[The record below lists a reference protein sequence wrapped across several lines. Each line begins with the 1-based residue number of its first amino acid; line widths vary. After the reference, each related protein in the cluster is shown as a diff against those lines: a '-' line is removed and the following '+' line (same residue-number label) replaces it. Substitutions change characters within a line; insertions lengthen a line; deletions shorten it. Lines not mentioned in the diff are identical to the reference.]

1 MLDELLVSVRSGRS
15 GALVLRGDAGSGK
28 TALLDYLETGSD
40 GCRVERA
47 AGVES
52 EMELPFATLHQLCFP
67 LLDGLQQLPEPQ
79 GDALK
84 TAFGL
89 SGGRRPEPFFV
100 GLAVLTLLSDAAE
113 ARPVVCIVDDA
124 QWLDH
129 SSALVL
135 AFVARR
141 LEAESVLLVFAERD
155 EQALDELAGLP
166 NLNVGA
172 LSEADARALLMEVS
186 PGPLD
191 ERVVERI
198 IVETHGNPLAL
209 LELPRAGSP
218 ASLAGGF
225 ALPDALP
232 IASQIEASF
241 RHRVDQLP
249 EETQRLLLV
258 SAADPVGDPM
268 LLWRAAGDL
277 GIPVDAAAPAEE
289 AGLLALGPRV
299 AFRHPLLRSAIYR
312 GARPAERR
320 AAHDALAGATDP
332 ESDPDRRAWHGAHA
346 ALAPNDEVADELE
359 RSAGRAQARG
369 GLAAAAAFLKRA
381 VALTQDPQRRAE
393 RALAAAQASLQ
404 AGAFDAALGL
414 VTTAEAGALD
424 EFQRARVDLLRG
436 HVAFASGLGREA
448 PPLLLTAA
456 RRLEP
461 FDLDLARETYL
472 TAWGAAVF
480 AGHLAEGSVLL
491 EICRAVRALPSPPGP
506 PRPLDLL
513 LEGFALLTTDGRAAA
528 TPTLQRVVRALAD
541 LPVEDILRWGWAA
554 TGASDAVWDDEGTRA
569 ILARQVQLVRNAG
582 ALSELPIHLS
592 ALGLA
597 NAWMGD
603 FEGASALIAEA
614 DSVAAGTG
622 SQIAPYTALRLRAL
636 QGEETEASGLI
647 ASAIERAA
655 AAGQGMAA
663 TMAHWAG
670 AVLYNGL
677 ARYEDAAAAA
687 RNATSNTLEPWVSM
701 WALPELV
708 EAAARLGE
716 TEIAQNA
723 LERLIETTEPAG
735 TDFGLGIETRSRAL
749 LNEGDTAESLYR
761 EAIDRLGRTRLRPE
775 LARAHLLYG
784 EWLRRERRRVDAREQ
799 LRIAYE
805 LLEAIGMQAFAE
817 RALRELAATGLKVR
831 KRVDETRRDLTPQEV
846 QIARLA
852 REGYTN
858 PEIGTQLFLSPR
870 TVEWHLHKVFAKLGI
885 SSRRQ
890 LRVALAGARR
900 RS

>member
-28 TALLDYLETGSD
+28 TALLDYLEAGSD

-47 AGVES
+47 VGVES

-124 QWLDH
+124 HWLDH
-129 SSALVL
+129 SSAVVL

-141 LEAESVLLVFAERD
+141 LEAESVLLVFAER
-155 EQALDELAGLP
+155 EEHALGELAGLP

-172 LSEADARALLMEVS
+172 LSEADARALLMEGS

-198 IVETHGNPLAL
+198 IAETRGNPLAL
-209 LELPRAGSP
+209 LELPRAGSA
-218 ASLAGGF
+218 ASFAGGF

-289 AGLLALGPRV
+289 AGLLVLGPRV

-320 AAHDALAGATDP
+320 AAHDALAAATDA

-346 ALAPNDEVADELE
+346 TLAPNDEVADELE

-436 HVAFASGLGREA
+436 HIAFASGLGRDA
-448 PPLLLTAA
+448 PRQLLTAA

-480 AGHLAEGSVLL
+480 AGHLAEGNVLL
-491 EICRAVRALPSPPGP
+491 EICRAARALPPPPGT

-513 LEGFALLTTDGRAAA
+513 LDGFALLTTDGRAAA
-528 TPTLQRVVRALAD
+528 TPTLQRAVRALAD

-592 ALGLA
+592 SLGLA

-603 FEGASALIAEA
+603 FAGAGALIAEA
-614 DSVAAGTG
+614 DSVAAATG
-622 SQIAPYTALRLRAL
+622 SPIGPYTALRLRAL
-636 QGEETEASGLI
+636 QGEEAEASGLI
-647 ASAIERAA
+647 ASAIEQAA
-655 AAGQGMAA
+655 AGGQGMAA

-708 EAAARLGE
+708 EAAARLGQA
-716 TEIAQNA
+716 EIAKNA

-735 TDFGLGIETRSRAL
+735 TEFGLGIETRSRAL
-749 LNEGDTAESLYR
+749 LSEGETAEGLYR
-761 EAIDRLGRTRLRPE
+761 EAIDRLGRTRLRPD

-805 LLEAIGMQAFAE
+805 LLDAIGMQAFAE
-817 RALRELAATGLKVR
+817 RARRELAATGLKVR
-831 KRVDETRRDLTPQEV
+831 KRVDETLRDLTPQEV

-885 SSRRQ
+885 SSRRE
-890 LRVALAGARR
+890 LRVALAGAGRR
-900 RS
+900 N